1 MGELNEDR
9 IRTRLDDISR
19 SISRLRQ
26 IRAMDRQAFLA
37 DQDSQDIARSR
48 LLTAIE
54 AALNLC
60 YHVAAKK
67 LRRVPEE
74 YAQCFTV
81 LAEANLISP
90 ALAERLAAMARF
102 RNLLVHLYWNV
113 DYGQVYDILQSDLND
128 LEDFATEAS
137 SWI

>member
-1 MGELNEDR
+1 
-9 IRTRLDDISR
+9 
-19 SISRLRQ
+19 
-26 IRAMDRQAFLA
+26 MDRQAFLA

-81 LAEANLISP
+81 LAEANLLSP

-137 SWI
+137 GWI